1 MKKAILALA
10 LMVPIAACS
19 QTEQGAVIGGAGGA
33 AIGAAVAGS
42 GNRAGGALIGGAV
55 GAATGA
61 LIGRSQDNRNR
72 CEYRDNRGRIYVDRC
87 PQGY

>member
-61 LIGRSQDNRNR
+61 LIGRSQDNRNQCR
-72 CEYRDNRGRIYVDRC
+72 YRDDYGRVYTDRC